1 MKRSVQRLGSRSA
14 LGLTRVLVALFLIG
28 YLASFFH
35 EVTVRHTLC
44 AEHGEWIHETA
55 TLDQTEVCER
65 DLGSAPHVR
74 STQKSSVAPHD
85 HCSIVV
91 ASRESR
97 SAAPTGAIAL
107 PNFARA
113 LGVVAHEPGALPQDE
128 RVSTSFARG
137 PPSIV

>member
-1 MKRSVQRLGSRSA
+1 MLA
-14 LGLTRVLVALFLIG
+14 ALFLIG

-44 AEHGEWIHETA
+44 VEHGEWVHEAEAVDAAELTA
-55 TLDQTEVCER
+55 SDF
-65 DLGSAPHVR
+65 DSAPHVQA
-74 STQKSSVAPHD
+74 TQRSSVAPHD

-97 SAAPTGAIAL
+97 GVAPSSGFELANFAPEVGVVVDLLHAIA
-107 PNFARA
+107 
-113 LGVVAHEPGALPQDE
+113 QDE